1 MFTFFNCSMAT
12 TSFQKK
18 ARVKINQI
26 PGTKPS
32 LFNNQLLISSGVP
45 SLDNI
50 IGGGLAV
57 GTVCLIE
64 EDVYGSYSRLLL
76 KYFSAEA
83 AMTGHS
89 LLLASADQD
98 PQLIVKE
105 LPGPI
110 LDDPGDVTKGNTP
123 EQSENMKIAWRYQHL
138 PASQAGHSSSKF
150 GHYYDLTKVMEPQLI
165 SSVNPALVGI
175 EELERE
181 CKECKDL
188 NPKYK
193 YLLKRIKEEIDRG
206 HFSTT
211 EQTDKR
217 SILRIAVHSL
227 GSPLWDE
234 CGGLASNQEDLDYSL
249 PRFLLA
255 LRVLMRSAFAV
266 CMITIPTHLFQIPGY
281 VGRLRKMCD
290 TVLHMDSFA
299 GSDKEKNPAFKE
311 YHGLFNIVQLPR
323 LNSLLCHMPDT
334 LDFAFKLR
342 RKKFTIEKLHL
353 PPELSETA
361 NRNQE
366 DPLPHLHPST
376 ALCSTTK
383 PNKLDF

>member
-1 MFTFFNCSMAT
+1 MAT

-26 PGTKPS
+26 AGTKPS
-32 LFNNQLLISSGVP
+32 LFNNQLLVSSGVP

-57 GTVCLIE
+57 GTVCLVE
-64 EDVYGSYSRLLL
+64 EDTYGNYSRLLL

-89 LLLASADQD
+89 LVLTSGDQD
-98 PQLIVKE
+98 PSQILKE
-105 LPGPI
+105 LPAPI
-110 LDDPGDVTKGNTP
+110 IDDPGEINKANSA
-123 EQSENMKIAWRYQHL
+123 EQPENMKIAWRYQHL
-138 PASQAGHSSSKF
+138 PGNQLGHSSSKF
-150 GHYYDLTKVMEPQLI
+150 GHYYDLTKVMDPQLLTSI
-165 SSVNPALVGI
+165 KPVLIGP
-175 EELERE
+175 EDLERGCNQCQE
-181 CKECKDL
+181 L

-193 YLLKRIKEEIDRG
+193 YLLTRIQKEIEQGG
-206 HFSTT
+206 HSTT
-211 EQTDKR
+211 QHTDR
-217 SILRIAVHSL
+217 RNILRIAVHSL
-227 GSPLWDE
+227 GSPQWDE
-234 CGGLASNQEDLDYSL
+234 CGGLDHSHEDTDFSL

-266 CMITIPTHLFQIPGY
+266 CLITIPTHLFQIPGY

-290 TVLHMDSFA
+290 TVLLMESFA

-311 YHGLFNIVQLPR
+311 YHGLFHIVQLPR
-323 LNSLLCHMPDT
+323 LNSLLSHMPDT

-353 PPELSETA
+353 PPELSDTA
-361 NRNQE
+361 SRNQE
-366 DPLPHLHPST
+366 DPVPHHKPHP
-376 ALCSTTK
+376 AGCSGGA
-383 PNKLDF
+383 PSKLDF